1 MVSADGDCVPAVRD
15 ESESGCKTT
24 ARAASIHLMKCEDAV
39 PASESKRIISL
50 GNGRKCILDMRQS
63 KRKPR
68 G

>member
-1 MVSADGDCVPAVRD
+1 MVSADGDCVPAVWD
-15 ESESGCKTT
+15 ESESGRKTT
-24 ARAASIHLMKCEDAV
+24 AKAASVHVMKCEDAV
-39 PASESKRIISL
+39 AASESKRIISL

>member
-1 MVSADGDCVPAVRD
+1 MVSADGDCVPAVWD

-50 GNGRKCILDMRQS
+50 GNGRKCVLDVRQC
-63 KRKPR
+63 KPR